1 MASILSLGGGASE
14 GLDTILARM
23 MLQQRQAEVERAARA
38 DEGLKGRQIDESA
51 AQRKLA
57 QASLDQSRSD
67 TEESRKRDD
76 VRGILSMRQAGTEID
91 PATYDY
97 ETKHGAPS
105 DFYLKEAKYAPD
117 FEGPTQDARDTQTIK
132 FRGVRTPNQPTD
144 TNQEKT
150 YKLTDPVL
158 AKSLG
163 KKVGEVIDASYDP
176 KTTKISYRGVDV
188 TSGVDHYEKP
198 PAPDRVLIQSGPGYV
213 TREDATK
220 TLKGGGT
227 VPLATT
233 SSTRT
238 MQEGASMVQPHI
250 NDIKTQAEDL
260 DKAGLFGPVM
270 SRLRDIATHVGSID
284 EFWDSASSDPELQK
298 MDKRAGRF
306 ATSLGLL
313 ASGAARVHYGGR
325 AGSSPE
331 AIKGFKAMMS
341 DAGTLDLFEGR
352 IEGLDDFLTTYAAG
366 PPVAGAKP
374 AATEAPA
381 ARERTYDPVTGT
393 LK

>member
-14 GLDTILARM
+14 GLDTVLARM
-23 MLQQRQAEVERAARA
+23 MAEQKQREVERAALK
-38 DEGLKGRQIDESA
+38 DEEIRRQQIEESA
-51 AQRKLA
+51 ATRKQA
-57 QASLDQSRSD
+57 QISLDASRD
-67 TEESRKRDD
+67 VAAENTRADN
-76 VRGILSMRQAGTEID
+76 VRGILGMRQAGTEVD

-97 ETKHGAPS
+97 ETKHGAPP

-117 FEGPTQDARDTQTIK
+117 FEGPTQDPRDTQVIK
-132 FRGVRTPNQPTD
+132 FKGVRTPNQTAD
-144 TNQEKT
+144 SNQEHT
-150 YKLTDPVL
+150 YKITDPAL
-158 AKSLG
+158 AKQFG
-163 KKVGEVIDASYDP
+163 KKVGDVIDASYDP
-176 KTTKISYRGVDV
+176 KTRQVLYRDLNV
-188 TSGVDHYEKP
+188 TNGVDHYEKP
-198 PAPDRVLIQSGPGYV
+198 PAPDRVLIQTGSGYE
-213 TREDATK
+213 TRADATK
-220 TLKGGGT
+220 KLQTGGT

-250 NDIKTQAEDL
+250 DSIKAQAEDL

-352 IEGLDDFLTTYAAG
+352 IQGLDDFLTTYAAG
-366 PPVAGAKP
+366 PPVAGSKP
-374 AATEAPA
+374 AAAQAPA
-381 ARERTYDPVTGT
+381 ERERTYDPATGT